1 MAGKQK
7 MSLAQPLWT
16 FFLSEHFVHT
26 AVTSPDPWL
35 VSPQPYSLGALRCF
49 FCFVLFF
56 LQRILSCSSF
66 KAQRDVDTWCSWAG
80 SQTCTF
86 KRPVTWHSNFL
97 SAWLSASSFLF
108 LNLLLCSPLS
118 GTRKIFS
125 IIFFLPCKLQFR
137 VVLIFKSSLQET
149 EI

>member
-7 MSLAQPLWT
+7 MSLAQPLQT

-49 FCFVLFF
+49 FLSEGCFPVP
-56 LQRILSCSSF
+56 LSRHRGM
-66 KAQRDVDTWCSWAG
+66 QDTWCRWAG

-125 IIFFLPCKLQFR
+125 IIFFLPCKLQVR
-137 VVLIFKSSLQET
+137 VVLIFKSTLQET